1 MYRNNL
7 NKNFKSTLKYQ
18 QPVCAKSEKSL
29 ENANVLT
36 ENSEQTF
43 IRSTKKILNLFKKP
57 VINHKEEKREDNA
70 SIKRKENNATIVKEG
85 LSIITDSNT
94 AIFNV
99 VIGKKSTRKHKRWE
113 NDGTL
118 EVTGKH
124 AVLKDTEGSVIH
136 KTTINP
142 EVLIEGFRMYIDNKE
157 IEIIDRVTSK
167 YMSNKSILEKVSEPP
182 IKKLKT
188 SSSNPYLPLKPL
200 YKELKLKCCPLVM
213 PSVNI
218 SKSWVNHDMSENET
232 EVFVDTC
239 LVNVLR
245 PHQRHGIVFLYECIM
260 GLKVSNHFG
269 AILADEMGLG
279 KTLQCI
285 TIIWTLLKKGPYGYP
300 ILKYILIVTPSCLCN
315 NWNKE
320 FKQWLGF
327 HRISPYV
334 VNAKNKAK
342 DFKKHIR
349 NSVMIISY
357 DLLTRCEQEVKE
369 IPFNLIICDEGHRLK
384 NNDVKAAKILYNLKC
399 KRRILL
405 TGTPIQNNLQE
416 FFTLIDFVN
425 PTILGS
431 NSEFKNYYEKPIVAS
446 QCPTASDHV
455 VSLGTER
462 ANELREKI
470 KCFILRRTQE
480 TINKYLPSKHELIVF
495 CRLSIEQ
502 QDLYSQVTDSWF
514 NKSLSDNN
522 IPHLTVITAL
532 KKICNHPELFYNEKT
547 ELFCI
552 DSKGIHKTSN
562 IKDSTKTVYC
572 GKISIVQTLLR
583 NLKKTEEKLV
593 LVSYYTQTLDIL
605 ETVCN
610 KEGLQFLRLDGSTTS
625 NTRSKIIEQFNSTSD
640 KSKVFLLSA
649 KAGGVG
655 LNLPG
660 ASRLILFDSDWN
672 PASDSQAMARIWRD
686 GQKKDVYILRLL
698 TTGTIEEK
706 IFQRQISKASLNE
719 TVVDLN
725 PSSSFKLSM
734 SELKDLF
741 TLTANTNCLTH
752 DLMNC
757 SCNGYKKSEETSE
770 KLHQEDATSYQF
782 LGDKTLKS
790 NFTIN
795 QLLKWEHY
803 QQPISDKIIQEIMLS
818 EVSENITFIFKNSVV
833 NRAD

>member
-57 VINHKEEKREDNA
+57 IINHKEEKREGNA

-124 AVLKDTEGSVIH
+124 AVLKDIEGSVIH

-157 IEIIDRVTSK
+157 IEIIDRATSK

-200 YKELKLKCCPLVM
+200 YKELKLRCCPLVM

-384 NNDVKAAKILYNLKC
+384 NNDIKVAKILYNLKC

-446 QCPTASDHV
+446 QCPTAPDHV

-462 ANELREKI
+462 ANELREKT

-552 DSKGIHKTSN
+552 DSK
-562 IKDSTKTVYC
+562 
-572 GKISIVQTLLR
+572 
-583 NLKKTEEKLV
+583 
-593 LVSYYTQTLDIL
+593 
-605 ETVCN
+605 
-610 KEGLQFLRLDGSTTS
+610 
-625 NTRSKIIEQFNSTSD
+625 
-640 KSKVFLLSA
+640 
-649 KAGGVG
+649 
-655 LNLPG
+655 
-660 ASRLILFDSDWN
+660 DWN

-770 KLHQEDATSYQF
+770 KLHQKDATSYQF

-833 NRAD
+833 NRTD